1 MTISPEAQRVR
12 EALLNK
18 GLETPYFDTGKTPEE
33 KMELI
38 AGKMKDVMEIIG
50 LDVSD
55 DSLNGTLSVL
65 QRCISRRSFPVWI
78 TAISRKS
85 L

>member
-38 AGKMKDVMEIIG
+38 AGKIR
-50 LDVSD
+50 
-55 DSLNGTLSVL
+55 TAF
-65 QRCISRRSFPVWI
+65 FPNSEGRGMI
-78 TAISRKS
+78 APIPPCCCCC
-85 L
+85 